1 MSRHRAVRNLDL
13 DEELADDYYDDEQEP
28 WADASSSD
36 LESLQVAF
44 AQVAAVVAPGSS
56 SLIDEADIKSSLWE
70 NYFDVQATV
79 EWALRESKRRQAR
92 ENKKVDDPLRD
103 EMNLESSSSSS
114 SSTMRPSA
122 HPSGAIRGRGIGGLG
137 TRGRSGMAKRALRDL
152 APVGL
157 PGVSSQSCDAKTDL
171 AQQLEAQLSVAD
183 ASQSQGGA
191 GSKLAQLAVARR
203 NKRPAAAT
211 VDASGSSDGHSAAGA
226 AAANAHAHGPA
237 ADTARPSK
245 LAALAAARATKP
257 SAAAATVLPPRESAP
272 ASAAATPAPM
282 TAKPLSKLQQRA
294 QASRE
299 AKAAARSGQGE
310 IEAVVVESEEVQA
323 ARRRELEQS
332 QKLPSGV
339 RSSQLFPMQEDLEAR
354 QSKEDANGQ
363 SLSSAFA
370 SLMVGGK
377 HAKSAPSVSPFE
389 PLQTSSERASQLR
402 NTAFAKLSPD
412 DVVLQAR
419 QGSALDP
426 TAHAGN
432 R

>member
-1 MSRHRAVRNLDL
+1 M
-13 DEELADDYYDDEQEP
+13 
-28 WADASSSD
+28 D
-36 LESLQVAF
+36 LES
-44 AQVAAVVAPGSS
+44 SS
-56 SLIDEADIKSSLWE
+56 
-70 NYFDVQATV
+70 
-79 EWALRESKRRQAR
+79 
-92 ENKKVDDPLRD
+92 
-103 EMNLESSSSSS
+103 SSSSSS
-114 SSTMRPSA
+114 SSTMRPSV

-152 APVGL
+152 APLGL
-157 PGVSSQSCDAKTDL
+157 PGLSSQSPDAKADL

-191 GSKLAQLAVARR
+191 AGSKLAQLAVARR

-211 VDASGSSDGHSAAGA
+211 LDASGSSDGHTAAG

-257 SAAAATVLPPRESAP
+257 SAAAASVLPPRA
-272 ASAAATPAPM
+272 AAAATAAPM
-282 TAKPLSKLQQRA
+282 TARPPSKLQQRA

-299 AKAAARSGQGE
+299 AKASAQSAQGE
-310 IEAVVVESEEVQA
+310 IEVVVESEEVRA

-332 QKLPSGV
+332 RTLPSGV
-339 RSSQLFPMQEDLEAR
+339 RSSQLFPMQEDVEAR

-377 HAKSAPSVSPFE
+377 HAKPVPSASPFE
-389 PLQTSSERASQLR
+389 PLQRSSERASQLR

-412 DVVLQAR
+412 EVVLQAR

-426 TAHAGN
+426 TAHAGH